1 MGAKDETG
9 KVEYHNGFYGA
20 VHAVYEP
27 MNIPMEYMQEHDLGD
42 EPIRMDMLII
52 KRETNPLTD
61 PIGSFFRTHNVLEYK
76 SPEDALTIDDFFKA
90 QGYALIYKG
99 LGKTV
104 NAVPLQEL
112 TVSLFR
118 HGYPREMMEALKKEG
133 FQVQE
138 AHPGV
143 YRISG
148 PISVPA
154 QVIAASRL
162 PAGAYEEFKILA
174 KNAKKEDVLKVLGK
188 IGTDG
193 KMAEYVSAIIR
204 VSAAVNDG
212 LFRKIEEESTM
223 SEAIERIFSKEFD
236 KRERKAKEE
245 VVLLMLQDHE
255 TIDKIRKYTQVSS
268 DRIIAIAKANGLNAV
283 AV

>member
-1 MGAKDETG
+1 
-9 KVEYHNGFYGA
+9 
-20 VHAVYEP
+20 

-52 KRETNPLTD
+52 KKDSAPLSD
-61 PIGSFFRTHNVLEYK
+61 PIGSFFRAHNVLEYK
-76 SPEDALTIDDFFKA
+76 SPDDALTIDDFFKA

-104 NAVPLQEL
+104 NAVPLKEL
-112 TVSLFR
+112 TVSLFQ
-118 HGYPREMMEALKKEG
+118 HGYPREMFEALRNDG

-138 AHPGV
+138 AHPGI
-143 YRISG
+143 YRITG

-154 QVIAASRL
+154 QVVVASRL
-162 PAGAYEEFKILA
+162 PSGEYEEFKILA
-174 KNAKKEDVLKVLGK
+174 KNAKEEDVLKVLGK

-193 KMAEYVSAIIR
+193 KMAEYVSAVIR

-212 LFRKIEEESTM
+212 LFKKIEEESTM
-223 SEAIERIFSKEFD
+223 SEAIRQIFSKEFD
-236 KRERKAKEE
+236 KERREAKEE
-245 VVLLMLQDHE
+245 VVLLMLQRKMPVEDIKYC
-255 TIDKIRKYTQVSS
+255 TKIPVE
-268 DRIIAIAKANGLNAV
+268 RIIAIAKANGLNAV